1 MSAVG
6 CAEAFRAAF
15 DVSRETMV
23 RLETHLALLRQWNR
37 RINLV
42 SQGSLTEAWD
52 RHFADSAQ
60 LWCLRPPSARLWLDV
75 GSGGGFP
82 GLVVAAMAAEASE
95 LHVHLVESDRRK
107 AAFLATV
114 VRATGVPAT
123 VHAERVEATLG
134 AKEYVNFRL
143 HRGVVITAKD
153 ETTGERVEI
162 RFLRTVAERKGRYK
176 IYSTED

>member
-6 CAEAFRAAF
+6 RAEAFRAAF

-42 SQGSLTEAWD
+42 SQGSLTAAWD

-107 AAFLATV
+107 AAFQA
-114 VRATGVPAT
+114 
-123 VHAERVEATLG
+123 AEREARD
-134 AKEYVNFRL
+134 AR
-143 HRGVVITAKD
+143 RGMWAS
-153 ETTGERVEI
+153 RQP
-162 RFLRTVAERKGRYK
+162 
-176 IYSTED
+176 